1 MKVSTLFANGIYQ
14 QNANSAVVTDKKT
27 NNENYKNTSEM
38 RDTIEISAKA
48 YHMQA
53 HNEQISATS
62 GKDTLK
68 VTKGNK
74 ENTYIIHFSD
84 SAIVSRTISRG
95 YITVNGTKIDLSDKV
110 RKQLQETDKRAETD
124 RMQAYSEYIMQHELA
139 VAQQQSEA
147 YRKLSDDASRAILIM
162 ARIQNGEK
170 ISSSEEKELMQ
181 FNPQLYAMAKN
192 TAAMAKNT
200 VAMAKNTA
208 AIAKNTAAIAKNA
221 VATPTQHYKQ
231 VKIHKKEDI
240 PNHYYKYNNV
250 QGVEWSQFE
259 WKTYESQMT
268 VSLEDTVEIQ
278 GISENSVTLN
288 NEKHTAG

>member
-38 RDTIEISAKA
+38 RDTIEISSKA

-53 HNEQISATS
+53 DNEQISAAS

-110 RKQLQETDKRAETD
+110 KKQLQEADKRAEAD
-124 RMQAYSEYIMQHELA
+124 RMQAYNEYIMQHELA
-139 VAQQQSEA
+139 VAHQQSEA
-147 YRKLSDDASRAILIM
+147 YQKLSDDTSRAILIM

-200 VAMAKNTA
+200 AAMAENA
-208 AIAKNTAAIAKNA
+208 A
-221 VATPTQHYKQ
+221 ATPKQHYKQ
-231 VKIHKKEDI
+231 EKIYRKEDI
-240 PNHYYKYNNV
+240 PNNYYKNNSI
-250 QGVEWSQFE
+250 QGVKWSQFE

-278 GISENSVTLN
+278 GISENSVTLSN
-288 NEKHTAG
+288 GKHTAG

>member
-1 MKVSTLFANGIYQ
+1 MSWQLRIGKAKPIGNYQ
-14 QNANSAVVTDKKT
+14 ID
-27 NNENYKNTSEM
+27 TS
-38 RDTIEISAKA
+38 R
-48 YHMQA
+48 
-53 HNEQISATS
+53 
-62 GKDTLK
+62 
-68 VTKGNK
+68 V
-74 ENTYIIHFSD
+74 
-84 SAIVSRTISRG
+84 
-95 YITVNGTKIDLSDKV
+95 
-110 RKQLQETDKRAETD
+110 
-124 RMQAYSEYIMQHELA
+124 
-139 VAQQQSEA
+139 
-147 YRKLSDDASRAILIM
+147 ILIM
-162 ARIQNGEK
+162 ARIQNGQK

-192 TAAMAKNT
+192 TAA
-200 VAMAKNTA
+200 
-208 AIAKNTAAIAKNA
+208 IAKNA
-221 VATPTQHYKQ
+221 AATPKQHYKQ

>member
-1 MKVSTLFANGIYQ
+1 MTVSTLFANGIYQ

-38 RDTIEISAKA
+38 RDTIEISSKA

-53 HNEQISATS
+53 DNEQISAGS
-62 GKDTLK
+62 CKDTLK

-95 YITVNGTKIDLSDKV
+95 YITVNGTKIDLSDEV

-124 RMQAYSEYIMQHELA
+124 RMQAYNKYIMQHELA
-139 VAQQQSEA
+139 VAHQQSEA
-147 YRKLSDDASRAILIM
+147 YRKLSDDTSRAILIM
-162 ARIQNGEK
+162 ARIQNGQK

-181 FNPQLYAMAKN
+181 FNPQLYTMAKN

-200 VAMAKNTA
+200 VAMANNTA

-221 VATPTQHYKQ
+221 AATPKQHYKQ

>member
-14 QNANSAVVTDKKT
+14 QNADSAVVTDKKT

-38 RDTIEISAKA
+38 RDTIEISSKA

-53 HNEQISATS
+53 DNEQISAAS

-110 RKQLQETDKRAETD
+110 KKQLQEADKRAEAD
-124 RMQAYSEYIMQHELA
+124 RMQAYNEYIMQHELA
-139 VAQQQSEA
+139 VAHQQSEA
-147 YRKLSDDASRAILIM
+147 YQKLSDDTSRAILIM

-192 TAAMAKNT
+192 AAAMAENTAAMAKN
-200 VAMAKNTA
+200 A
-208 AIAKNTAAIAKNA
+208 A
-221 VATPTQHYKQ
+221 ATPKQHYKQ
-231 VKIHKKEDI
+231 EKIYGKEDI
-240 PNHYYKYNNV
+240 PNNYYKNNSI
-250 QGVEWSQFE
+250 QGVKWSQFE

-278 GISENSVTLN
+278 GISENSVTLSN
-288 NEKHTAG
+288 GKHTAG

>member
-14 QNANSAVVTDKKT
+14 QNADSAVVTDKKT

-38 RDTIEISAKA
+38 RDTIEISSKA

-53 HNEQISATS
+53 DSEQISAAS

-110 RKQLQETDKRAETD
+110 KKQLQEADKRAEAD
-124 RMQAYSEYIMQHELA
+124 RMQAYNEYIMQHELA
-139 VAQQQSEA
+139 VAHQQSEA
-147 YRKLSDDASRAILIM
+147 YQKLSDDTSRAILIM

-192 TAAMAKNT
+192 TAAMAENT
-200 VAMAKNTA
+200 AAMAKNA
-208 AIAKNTAAIAKNA
+208 A
-221 VATPTQHYKQ
+221 ATPKQHYKQ
-231 VKIHKKEDI
+231 EKIYGKEDI
-240 PNHYYKYNNV
+240 PNNYYKNNSI
-250 QGVEWSQFE
+250 QGVKWSQFE

-278 GISENSVTLN
+278 GISENSVTLSN
-288 NEKHTAG
+288 GKHTAG

>member
-38 RDTIEISAKA
+38 RDTIEISSKA

-53 HNEQISATS
+53 DNEQISAAS

-110 RKQLQETDKRAETD
+110 KKQLQEADKRAEAD
-124 RMQAYSEYIMQHELA
+124 RMQAYNEYIMQHELA
-139 VAQQQSEA
+139 VAHQQSEA
-147 YRKLSDDASRAILIM
+147 YQKLSDDTSRAILIM

-200 VAMAKNTA
+200 AAMAENA
-208 AIAKNTAAIAKNA
+208 A
-221 VATPTQHYKQ
+221 ATPKQHYKQ
-231 VKIHKKEDI
+231 EKIYGKEDI
-240 PNHYYKYNNV
+240 PNNYYKNNSI
-250 QGVEWSQFE
+250 QGVKWSQFE
-259 WKTYESQMT
+259 WKTYENQMT

-278 GISENSVTLN
+278 GISENSVTLSN
-288 NEKHTAG
+288 GKHTAG